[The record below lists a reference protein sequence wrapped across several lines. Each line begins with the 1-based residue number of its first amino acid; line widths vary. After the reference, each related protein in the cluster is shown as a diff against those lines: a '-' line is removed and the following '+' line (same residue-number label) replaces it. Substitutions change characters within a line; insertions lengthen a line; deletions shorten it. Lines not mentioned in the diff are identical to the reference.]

1 MIWEGSVSELYQT
14 KLKKLEAD
22 KRRLEALTADY
33 DAVTKQFG
41 IADPTVIPRLE
52 RGEEAK
58 YEAMETLA
66 KQIDA
71 QEREL
76 VIFQQQEQ
84 LEALP
89 QALQEL
95 INILFSVNF
104 DVIRIAYS
112 ACIEGRSREVP
123 SSLVALPDLP

>member
-71 QEREL
+71 QERGL
-76 VIFQQQEQ
+76 SYF
-84 LEALP
+84 
-89 QALQEL
+89 
-95 INILFSVNF
+95 NN
-104 DVIRIAYS
+104 R
-112 ACIEGRSREVP
+112 
-123 SSLVALPDLP
+123 SSLKLYLRPFKS